1 MARVGRF
8 WRISLDLMENCVR
21 IEPFCHGLYKA
32 LTSQQPEKAGSQ
44 RSVAITAQ
52 MSGCPRLQHCFGLA
66 RLWPWGGETT
76 KTGKNRLQAH
86 FYFILFHTGGAHLR
100 QRGAVLR
107 PPPDKAPATTRSF
120 SSACVVQ
127 LQALPVGDR
136 LDLMTRLSQ
145 QREGRPESD
154 PGSVDA
160 NANPVVPL
168 DRTALWRAL
177 LFRKPPA
184 SFEDPMSVFRLP
196 HTSRPVA
203 GASTEKG
210 EGPNQAGLRSRRHA
224 FIRGHHPPRHGQLMR
239 VGCVLGTC
247 QVQNLSHR
255 LYQLVGQTG
264 REDSSPVNPRSPH
277 SYG

>member
-1 MARVGRF
+1 MKALLLPLTLYC
-8 WRISLDLMENCVR
+8 ISL
-21 IEPFCHGLYKA
+21 
-32 LTSQQPEKAGSQ
+32 
-44 RSVAITAQ
+44 
-52 MSGCPRLQHCFGLA
+52 
-66 RLWPWGGETT
+66 
-76 KTGKNRLQAH
+76 
-86 FYFILFHTGGAHLR
+86 
-100 QRGAVLR
+100 
-107 PPPDKAPATTRSF
+107 F
-120 SSACVVQ
+120 SLQ

-145 QREGRPESD
+145 LREGSPESD

-160 NANPVVPL
+160 TANPVVPL

-184 SFEDPMSVFRLP
+184 SFEDPMSIFRVP

-210 EGPNQAGLRSRRHA
+210 EGPNQTGLRSRRHA
-224 FIRGHHPPRHGQLMR
+224 FIRGHHPQRHGQLMR